1 MELQPVIILIIL
13 SMVAGFVIVIFYR
26 NPAKH
31 GAIVEQPKEKTP
43 TEKITEMPK
52 SPEPIKELDPKTAYD
67 TNHKPVYTDCDKRRG
82 SFCSF
87 LGYKIRHKDGFLPLP
102 SGKGTYDFQHYDCKV
117 DEEKCEEVWRVRYSD
132 SLGRSGIFRVHHE
145 ENTRIYYIL
154 IDGERVLIYR

>member
-1 MELQPVIILIIL
+1 MELRSVIILIIL

-26 NPAKH
+26 NPAEH
-31 GAIVEQPKEKTP
+31 GAIVKQPKEKTP
-43 TEKITEMPK
+43 
-52 SPEPIKELDPKTAYD
+52 KELDPKTAYD
-67 TNHKPVYTDCDKRRG
+67 PNYKPVYTDCDKRRG

-87 LGYKIRHKDGFLPLP
+87 LHYKIRHKDGFPPLP

-132 SLGRSGIFRVHHE
+132 SLGRSGVFRVHHE

-154 IDGERVLIYR
+154 IDGERVPIYR